1 MDFLRKPSLA
11 LGVTIVLLVS
21 LPLLAWFQY
30 QWLGRLSEN
39 EHERM
44 RSNLK
49 ISADKLT
56 EEFDTELARVLFAFS
71 GLESSMENGG
81 FDETEGFAESFRLWK
96 DAAPHPELIEA
107 VYRVRPDGSDYHLQ
121 RFVPEQSGFV
131 TDTWSDGLDT
141 VRPHLSDHRAYNR
154 MSNAGGFSLALD
166 ERLIADPLVIVVP
179 RVEIERNQVDFETDE
194 LHELRISQILRGFQ
208 LSGWLLIKLNR
219 DFIEDEFLPELIARH
234 FSDGSGSSYRVG
246 IVARD
251 DPTNLFFRSD
261 PEMQAEVISVP
272 DVTSTIFN
280 LQRELHLMWAF
291 DSSSERRFRIRSS
304 GPPIP
309 PIIGRRSSDLTFST
323 EFVNESQAGMGDG
336 TIVEI
341 RSLGGSPSATPA
353 WQLVAQHRAGSLEAA
368 VDDARIRNLMISF
381 GVLMTLGASM
391 ILILVSTQ
399 RAQRLAQQQVDFV
412 ANGSHELR
420 TPVAVINSAGENLED
435 GLIDDPEK
443 ARRYGAVIRTE
454 ARRLSVLVEQVMDFA
469 GMQSGKQRY
478 DMRPVALDRLIEAA
492 IADSMPQ
499 MKEQGF
505 SLDKNVPRELP
516 AIMADPTALR
526 SVFTN
531 LLNNAMKYCG
541 SQQWARV
548 TAEAVEARGGSQV
561 EIRVEDHGIG
571 IGVDE
576 IKNIFE
582 PFYRGR
588 ESVDSQIHGNG
599 LGLSLVRQVV
609 EAHQGTIRVDSVRGE
624 GSTFIVRFPAVNA
637 SAELGNV

>member
-1 MDFLRKPSLA
+1 MDFLRKPTLA

-49 ISADKLT
+49 VSADSLT

-71 GLESSMENGG
+71 GTVPPREDRRVEESE
-81 FDETEGFAESFRLWK
+81 EFAESFRRWK
-96 DAAPHPELIEA
+96 EAAPHPELIEA
-107 VYRVRPDGSDYHLQ
+107 LYRVEADGSDQRLQ
-121 RFVPEQSGFV
+121 RFVPDQSVFLSEAWTG
-131 TDTWSDGLDT
+131 DLET
-141 VRPHLSDHRAYNR
+141 VRLHLADSTDFRRASNSDA
-154 MSNAGGFSLALD
+154 FPLALD
-166 ERLIADPLVIVVP
+166 EHLITDPLVLVVP
-179 RVEIERNQVDFETDE
+179 RIEVQRNQIRVDSSE
-194 LHELRISQILRGFQ
+194 LHEVRIAEV
-208 LSGWLLIKLNR
+208 LSGLELSSWLLIKLNR
-219 DFIEDEFLPELIARH
+219 DFIEEAFLPELIERH
-234 FSDGSGSSYRVG
+234 FSDGSGSDYRVA

-251 DPTNLFFRSD
+251 NPTNLFYRSD
-261 PEMQAEVISVP
+261 PEIRSSAISVP
-272 DVTSTIFN
+272 DATSTIFN
-280 LQRELHLMWAF
+280 LQREVHLMWAF
-291 DSSSERRFRIRSS
+291 DSYRQPGFRIRAEGSS
-304 GPPIP
+304 IP
-309 PIIGRRSSDLTFST
+309 RIIGSRGAELTLST
-323 EFVNESQAGMGDG
+323 EFVEEKQEGTGDG
-336 TIVEI
+336 TFVEV
-341 RSLGGSPSATPA
+341 RSFGSPSPATG

-368 VDDARIRNLMISF
+368 VDDARLRNLMISF
-381 GVLMTLGASM
+381 GVLMILGASM

-399 RAQRLAQQQVDFV
+399 RAGRLAQQQVDLV
-412 ANGSHELR
+412 ANVSHELR

-454 ARRLSVLVEQVMDFA
+454 ARRLSALVEQVMDFA

-478 DMRPVALDRLIEAA
+478 EMRPVALDRVIEAA

-505 SLDKNVPRELP
+505 SLDKDVPAGLP

-526 SVFTN
+526 SVLTN
-531 LLNNAMKYCG
+531 LLTNAMKYCG
-541 SQQWARV
+541 SRQWARV
-548 TAEAVEARGGSQV
+548 TAAAVEANEGSQV
-561 EIRVEDHGIG
+561 EIRIEDRGIG

-576 IKNIFE
+576 IKSVFD

-624 GSTFIVRFPAVNA
+624 GSTFIVRLPALNPTV
-637 SAELGNV
+637 ELGNA